1 MADFNYDVT
10 EEVAVLSEK
19 NGWSKEVNWISYNGA
34 PPKIDIRTWST
45 DEDGNKRMGKGITL
59 TKEEAM
65 ELRDALREIDF

>member
-1 MADFNYDVT
+1 MADFNYDIT

-65 ELRDALREIDF
+65 ELRDALGKIDF

>member
-1 MADFNYDVT
+1 MADFNYDIT

-65 ELRDALREIDF
+65 ELRDALGEIDF